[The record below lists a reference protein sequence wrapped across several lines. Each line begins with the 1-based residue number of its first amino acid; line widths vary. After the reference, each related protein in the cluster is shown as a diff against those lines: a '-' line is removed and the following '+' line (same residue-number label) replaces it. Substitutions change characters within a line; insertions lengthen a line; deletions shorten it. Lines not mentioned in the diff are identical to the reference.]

1 MAYNFAQYANGIN
14 LYFIIDMVILVT
26 VFAIMLSFFVYKR
39 NMKVFFLLLLG
50 AVLDVLVNVLSELL
64 GGCLLYTSPSPR
76 DRG

>member
-1 MAYNFAQYANGIN
+1 MLFRSIAVREGFMAYNFAQYENGIN

-64 GGCLLYTSPSPR
+64 
-76 DRG
+76 